1 MSEDCQVLVSLVL
14 IYLSPD
20 MADNQELRKLIPVV
34 IKVGDA
40 QAEGQWFTWQ
50 LNV

>member
-20 MADNQELRKLIPVV
+20 MADNQELRKLIPVM

-40 QAEGQWFTWQ
+40 QAEGQ
-50 LNV
+50 